1 MIFTPTC
8 SGLYRLM
15 GSAKSIDDALITDDV
30 KAIQAKTKAKR
41 ADDEQ
46 LLLDDLLSQT
56 LSSTAKEYIEEMLI
70 QAKYGIRKF
79 KGNKYTEK
87 GNMVENDAIDFLM
100 QHEFIFAEKNTE
112 RLNDGTLSGEWDV
125 FYNGV
130 IYDTKCSW
138 DYFTM
143 PKTRKNIESHTLDKG
158 YDWQQLGYMRLLKNK
173 GVEVSHAEV
182 KYVLMPTPAELLYG
196 QDEFELHHDF
206 VLSLPVEKR
215 IKTHRIEWCEN
226 RNKLIDIK
234 VKSAQVYAEQVFGE
248 I

>member
-112 RLNDGTLSGEWDV
+112 RLNDGIL
-125 FYNGV
+125 
-130 IYDTKCSW
+130 
-138 DYFTM
+138 
-143 PKTRKNIESHTLDKG
+143 
-158 YDWQQLGYMRLLKNK
+158 
-173 GVEVSHAEV
+173 
-182 KYVLMPTPAELLYG
+182 
-196 QDEFELHHDF
+196 
-206 VLSLPVEKR
+206 
-215 IKTHRIEWCEN
+215 
-226 RNKLIDIK
+226 
-234 VKSAQVYAEQVFGE
+234 
-248 I
+248 